1 MHFLWRHHKMDFLE
15 DPATCEEEEDG
26 ESSNL
31 SKGKKTEP
39 IPLPSSSRAASSL
52 PTQSAPSDYVRI
64 LSESFQAIGTASVPS
79 SSFRWNPRRGNQVLQ
94 YRRPGRILEIA
105 LPMQEPGPYEV
116 VIQVTHAGVSQYD
129 LKVVSD
135 AFPFVAK
142 IVPGREVT
150 GKIVDIGKNVT
161 HATIGDTVVVDPEY
175 TSVADG
181 ASNSLS
187 IQERKALGMTHNGG
201 WAQYLLVTGIQVHRI
216 PQDLPGPWAAMIYE
230 VACIV
235 NAWKKIQPVSEA
247 DKILILCSGISGI
260 LWGLYLRLKNFDVEI
275 CECQMN
281 NSLSMQQLDFTV
293 VHRESL
299 ESGAGSSLVDYDII
313 VDTSGNYQLMDLAFQ
328 WLKPMGKFLL
338 YGLPSGSSHSNKWCL
353 RDILDKEA
361 TICGSI
367 SHSREGFA
375 EAVHAARKLSKY
387 SLESLGVNLYSISD
401 YQTALSDLKSG
412 RCTKVIFTVQDPSR
426 RSFLSSPSSPLLS
439 PFDPPK
445 FQVPHLYL

>member
-1 MHFLWRHHKMDFLE
+1 MEMEFLE
-15 DPATCEEEEDG
+15 EDDPATCEDEQEEDVG
-26 ESSNL
+26 SS
-31 SKGKKTEP
+31 SIQIGTKTEP
-39 IPLPSSSRAASSL
+39 IPLPSSSRVASSL
-52 PTQSAPSDYVRI
+52 PTQSAPSDYVRV
-64 LSESFQAIGTASVPS
+64 LSESFQAMGTASVPS
-79 SSFRWNPRRGNQVLQ
+79 SSFRWNLRRGNQALQ

-105 LPMQEPGPYEV
+105 LPIQEPGPYEV
-116 VIQVTHAGVSQYD
+116 VIQVTHAGVSDYD

-135 AFPFVAK
+135 AFPFVSK

-161 HATIGDTVVVDPEY
+161 HAALGDTVVVDPEY

-181 ASNSLS
+181 GSKSLS
-187 IQERKALGMTHNGG
+187 FQERKAIGMTHNGG

-216 PQDLPGPWAAMIYE
+216 PNDLPGPWATMIYE

-235 NAWKKIQPVSEA
+235 SAWKKIQPVSEA
-247 DKILILCSGISGI
+247 DRILILCNGIAGF
-260 LWGLYLRLKNFDVEI
+260 LWGLYLRLKNFDVEL
-275 CECQMN
+275 CQCQTSY
-281 NSLSMQQLDFTV
+281 SLSIHQLDFTV

-299 ESGAGSSLVDYDII
+299 ETGAGIALLDYDII
-313 VDTSGNYQLMDLAFQ
+313 VDTTGNYELMDLAFQ

-338 YGLPSGSSHSNKWCL
+338 YGLPSGASHSNKWCL

-367 SHSREGFA
+367 SHSRGGFA

-401 YQTALSDLKSG
+401 YQNALSDLKSG

-426 RSFLSSPSSPLLS
+426 RSFLSSPSSPILS
-439 PFDPPK
+439 PFDAPK
-445 FQVPHLYL
+445 FRVPHLYL